1 MDNHTLAT
9 KDEQPHTVLTSVR
22 KRQVSFSE
30 KLPFYGDCR
39 DVEDFQ
45 KLNRVGEGTYGVVYR
60 VKDTKTG
67 SVVALKKI
75 RMERETDGMPI
86 SSLREISILK
96 RMRHAN
102 IVNVTDVAVGP
113 KLESIFLVME
123 YCEQDLGTLLDMI
136 STPYTASEDGWLCF
150 ADSDLK
156 MSNLLLTSTG
166 LLKIA
171 DFGLARTLSL
181 PGKPMTPNVVTLWY
195 RSPELLYGDA
205 NYSTAVDLWSAGC
218 IMGELL
224 QHRPLLPGTTE
235 QTQLNLIV
243 KLLGTPNEHIWPG
256 FTQLPLGKA
265 LLLPKQD
272 KNTLKLAFPRISDQS
287 THLLAGLL
295 TYNPRS
301 RLNVRQALQHPYF
314 RESPRAQD
322 PSMLPTYP
330 EIRNIMSEKE
340 KVRRAQD
347 EERKRRMVHVTGGSD
362 GDGNILTKYKKQK
375 IAAAAGYNS
384 LV

>member
-1 MDNHTLAT
+1 MEMQIIQRQSIYGMMVDPRYNHGYFY
-9 KDEQPHTVLTSVR
+9 S
-22 KRQVSFSE
+22 
-30 KLPFYGDCR
+30 LPF
-39 DVEDFQ
+39 FF
-45 KLNRVGEGTYGVVYR
+45 
-60 VKDTKTG
+60 
-67 SVVALKKI
+67 I
-75 RMERETDGMPI
+75 
-86 SSLREISILK
+86 LR
-96 RMRHAN
+96 
-102 IVNVTDVAVGP
+102 
-113 KLESIFLVME
+113 
-123 YCEQDLGTLLDMI
+123 
-136 STPYTASEDGWLCF
+136 
-150 ADSDLK
+150 
-156 MSNLLLTSTG
+156 
-166 LLKIA
+166 
-171 DFGLARTLSL
+171 
-181 PGKPMTPNVVTLWY
+181 
-195 RSPELLYGDA
+195 
-205 NYSTAVDLWSAGC
+205 SAGC

-295 TYNPRS
+295 TYNPRL

-314 RESPRAQD
+314 RESPRGKDTTGVGQIRYSHTFPLQHKTHPCFLLIQKYETSCPKKKSKSLHYSFD
-322 PSMLPTYP
+322 
-330 EIRNIMSEKE
+330 EILIGLHR
-340 KVRRAQD
+340 VRRAQD